1 MIVGGMDTSGTSNTD
16 QSRYL
21 GVVIGTDQAINTMKM
36 DLSYE
41 DIHMSRIVDKKRQDE
56 IISKLKF
63 DSSEIM
69 AFCFK
74 IGKNTTINEITEMR
88 KVKKLRIPDK
98 KIYSTY
104 HYLLAYHIRQRITGF
119 LVMHNQDVSSM
130 IFECDGDC
138 RRFLNESGLHN
149 TNGGNAYMLSDIVA
163 WANNANREPPGV
175 TQADISGEIRRML
188 IKKLGLDPERKRRT

>member
-1 MIVGGMDTSGTSNTD
+1 MIVGGMDASGTPETD
-16 QSRYL
+16 QNKYL
-21 GVVIGTDQAINTMKM
+21 GVVIGTDRAINATKM
-36 DLSYE
+36 NLGYE
-41 DIHMSRIVDKKRQDE
+41 DIHMSRIGDKKRQDE

-74 IGKNTTINEITEMR
+74 IDKNATINEIAEMR
-88 KVKKLRIPDK
+88 KVKKMRIQRK

-104 HYLLAYHIRQRITGF
+104 HYLLAYHIRQRTTEF

-130 IFECDGDC
+130 TFECDGDC

-175 TQADISGEIRRML
+175 TQADISGEIREVL
-188 IKKLGLDPERKRRT
+188 IKKLGLDPERRRRV